1 MTQYII
7 AYLATAVV
15 FFLLDFLWLG
25 VVMRSFYVGH
35 LGDLMADKVNLFAA
49 GAFYILYIV
58 GIVIFAVAP
67 ALRSEDWTA
76 ALLFGALFG
85 FFAYGT
91 YDMTN
96 LATLRGWPLAVTV
109 VDLAWGT
116 ALTAASA
123 VAGYLVTRLV
133 W

>member
-7 AYLATAVV
+7 AYVATAVV

-25 VVMRSFYVGH
+25 VVMRSFYAGH
-35 LGDLMADKVNLFAA
+35 LGALMADKVNLFAA

-58 GIVIFAVAP
+58 GIIIFAVAP
-67 ALRSEDWTA
+67 ALRSGNWTT

-123 VAGYLVTRLV
+123 VAGYVVTRAV